1 MPNSI
6 RYKKIIQNY
15 NFTQENI
22 DQLKSFNAIF
32 TTNKERFLDGFY
44 HFIFTFEHAKKFI
57 KDDTI
62 YTKHR
67 DEIGKWYLS
76 LFCGDYNE
84 TYFQKLSVISEVHVR
99 IGLPHHYVNAAFSY
113 VRRFLKDILI
123 EKNHLEGLSCI
134 DKIIDINLDI
144 LTVTYS
150 QNEQAKLIDDI
161 VFIRN
166 SIANDKVIPYYQPI
180 FDAKSL
186 QILKY
191 ESLMRLQK
199 EDSNDVVSI
208 FPYLKTAKSI
218 KIYEKLTNA
227 MLVKVFEFMKE
238 KSCEFSVNLDYE
250 DLNNKK
256 LCHTIIDKIEQYN
269 FKNRIIFEIVES
281 EFIDDFTIVED
292 FAKEVRRLG
301 GKIAIDDFGSGFS
314 SMENILKLKPE
325 IIKIDGSL
333 IKNIDTSND
342 SRVIVRNIIA
352 MSKELGSSIVAE
364 YIHNKEV
371 YDICIELGVDFLQG
385 FYLGEP
391 SEFIKGKPQ

>member
-1 MPNSI
+1 
-6 RYKKIIQNY
+6 
-15 NFTQENI
+15 
-22 DQLKSFNAIF
+22 
-32 TTNKERFLDGFY
+32 
-44 HFIFTFEHAKKFI
+44 
-57 KDDTI
+57 
-62 YTKHR
+62 
-67 DEIGKWYLS
+67 
-76 LFCGDYNE
+76 
-84 TYFQKLSVISEVHVR
+84 
-99 IGLPHHYVNAAFSY
+99 
-113 VRRFLKDILI
+113 
-123 EKNHLEGLSCI
+123 
-134 DKIIDINLDI
+134 
-144 LTVTYS
+144 
-150 QNEQAKLIDDI
+150 
-161 VFIRN
+161 
-166 SIANDKVIPYYQPI
+166 
-180 FDAKSL
+180 
-186 QILKY
+186 
-191 ESLMRLQK
+191 
-199 EDSNDVVSI
+199 
-208 FPYLKTAKSI
+208 
-218 KIYEKLTNA
+218 

-325 IIKIDGSL
+325 IIKIDGTL

-352 MSKELGSSIVAE
+352 MSKELGSSSVAE
-364 YIHNKEV
+364 YIHNKKV
-371 YDICIELGVDFLQG
+371 CDICRELGVDFLQG